1 MANASKVVSSSR
13 TKASQHGRFAPGA
26 SSFVGK
32 LAVALICLSCVFFLT
47 SAQDVFNLPK
57 LWLAGMGVMVG
68 LWGGAR
74 L

>member
-26 SSFVGK
+26 SSFVSK
-32 LAVALICLSCVFFLT
+32 LAVTLVCLSCVFFLT
-47 SAQDVFNLPK
+47 SAQDVFGLPK
-57 LWLAGMGVMVG
+57 LWLAGMGVLIG
-68 LWGGAR
+68 LW